1 LAYIRMNPS
10 PALSLDT
17 AVFTLSNAAGLSIQ
31 VMDHGA
37 TWVSCTVPLPGAAP
51 REVLLGCA
59 RLDDYRR
66 QTGYLGA
73 TIGRYANRIGGARFP
88 LDGREVSVTPNEGAN
103 QLHGG
108 PVGFDKR
115 LWTRVSHTPTELVLS
130 LVSEDGDQGY
140 PGRMETTVC
149 YRLGDDLSVQVEFA
163 ATVSAPCPVN
173 LTNHAYFNL
182 DGDAPEGD
190 IRAHRLRIAAQ
201 QFLPVDAGSIPTG
214 ERRDVAGTGFD
225 FRTPR
230 PIGEALMHDEQ
241 QQLTRGYDHSYWL
254 DAGCADGR
262 APAAEVVAGD
272 GRVAL
277 ALHTQLPALQ
287 VYSGNYLPGTP
298 TRVAGATYAQHAG
311 FALEPQYSPDTPNHP
326 EWPGCVLRPGERF
339 EQALR
344 YVFTVR

>member
-1 LAYIRMNPS
+1 MNPS

-115 LWTRVSHTPTELVLS
+115 LWTLVSHTPTELVLS

-182 DGDAPEGD
+182 DGDAPDGD

-262 APAAEVVAGD
+262 VPAAEVVAGD